1 MTRVLVVDD
10 EPQIRR
16 FLRIGL
22 TAQAYEVIE
31 ADTAAAALQR
41 VVLDSPD
48 LVILDL
54 GLPDQDGQSLLKELR
69 GIYSGPVLVLS
80 VRDQERDKVAA
91 LDSGANDYV
100 VKPFGIQE
108 LLARLRALLRT
119 SSGVEP
125 PLANYNDGNLEIDF
139 VDHSAM
145 LDGESLRLTRKELAL
160 LSLLVRAQG
169 RLVTQKQILV
179 ELWGSHHAGDTHYLR
194 ILVARLRAKLKDQ
207 PGAPRYIETEPGVG
221 YRFLSSS

>member
-1 MTRVLVVDD
+1 MTRILVVDD

-22 TAQAYEVIE
+22 ATQAYDVIE

-54 GLPDQDGQSLLKELR
+54 GLPDQDGQLLLQEMR
-69 GIYSGPVLVLS
+69 DIYNGPVLVLS

-91 LDSGANDYV
+91 LAQYDDGHLSIYFVEHKAS
-100 VKPFGIQE
+100 
-108 LLARLRALLRT
+108 LA
-119 SSGVEP
+119 GEP
-125 PLANYNDGNLEIDF
+125 
-139 VDHSAM
+139 
-145 LDGESLRLTRKELAL
+145 LRLTRKELAL

-169 RLVTQKQILV
+169 RLVTQKQILAEV
-179 ELWGSHHAGDTHYLR
+179 WGSHHTEDTHYLR
-194 ILVARLRAKLKDQ
+194 ILVARLRAKINDQ

-221 YRFLSSS
+221 YRFLGLA

>member
-1 MTRVLVVDD
+1 MTRILVVDD

-22 TAQAYEVIE
+22 TAQAYDVIE
-31 ADTAAAALQR
+31 ADTAAAALQH

-54 GLPDQDGQSLLKELR
+54 GLPDQDGQLLLQEMR
-69 GIYSGPVLVLS
+69 DIYNGPVLVLS

-108 LLARLRALLRT
+108 LLARLRALLRA

-125 PLANYNDGNLEIDF
+125 ALAHYDDGHLSIDF
-139 VDHSAM
+139 VEHKASLA
-145 LDGESLRLTRKELAL
+145 GEPLRLTRKELAL

-169 RLVTQKQILV
+169 RLVTQKQILAEV
-179 ELWGSHHAGDTHYLR
+179 WGSHHTEDTHYLR
-194 ILVARLRAKLKDQ
+194 ILVARLRAKINDQ

-221 YRFLSSS
+221 YRFLGLA